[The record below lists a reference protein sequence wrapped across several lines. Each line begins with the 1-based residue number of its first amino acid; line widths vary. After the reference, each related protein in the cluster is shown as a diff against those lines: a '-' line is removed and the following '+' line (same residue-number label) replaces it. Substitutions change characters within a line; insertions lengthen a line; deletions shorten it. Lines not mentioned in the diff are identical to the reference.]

1 MGRNFY
7 AKTLH
12 APGLL
17 KQGNSMKD
25 QKPSLAGP
33 CGVERDTERKHLIY
47 EQSEMVPIPLTFV
60 TFYKTLSSFFICC
73 VWFLLCETNQ

>member
-1 MGRNFY
+1 MGRNFL

-12 APGLL
+12 TLGLL
-17 KQGNSMKD
+17 KQGHSMED

-33 CGVERDTERKHLIY
+33 RGVERDLERQGLIY
-47 EQSEMVPIPLTFV
+47 EQSEIVPIPLTFV
-60 TFYKTLSSFFICC
+60 SFYKISLSFFICC